1 MNLQSFSRLSPKAQG
16 ILLSISS
23 AFCFATMSAMV
34 RLAGDLPTLQKCFFR
49 NLVSIPFACA
59 ILWQERPSLRAELKH
74 TPGLLLRAVCG
85 TVGLVCNFYAV
96 DHMLLA
102 DASILNR
109 LSPFVTVFLCW
120 LVLKEPLSKVQATSI
135 LVAFVG
141 ALCII
146 RPSFDVFSSFP
157 ALIATLGGIGAGSAM
172 ACVRWLTQH
181 GANKAF
187 IVFVFSVFSSVI
199 LVPYL
204 LLNYQSMTLQQ
215 TVILILAGLAATG
228 GQFSITYAYSKAPA
242 SQISIFDYT
251 IVIFAG
257 LEGFLLFSQVP
268 DFFSW
273 LGYAII
279 IGVSLFVFFY
289 EGQHKA

>member
-1 MNLQSFSRLSPKAQG
+1 MNLRSFSKLSAKTQG
-16 ILLSISS
+16 ILLIISS

-59 ILWQERPSLRAELKH
+59 ILWQERPNLQAELKH
-74 TPGLLLRAVCG
+74 TPGLLLRAACG
-85 TVGLVCNFYAV
+85 TVGLVCNFYAI

-120 LVLKEPLSKVQATSI
+120 LVLKEPLSKVQAASI
-135 LVAFVG
+135 LVAFAG

-146 RPSFDVFSSFP
+146 RPGLGAFSSFP

-172 ACVRWLTQH
+172 ACVRWLTLH

-187 IVFVFSVFSSVI
+187 IVFVFSFFSSLI

-204 LLNYQSMTLQQ
+204 LLHYQPMSWQQ
-215 TVILILAGLAATG
+215 TLILCLAGLAATG
-228 GQFSITYAYSKAPA
+228 GQFSVTYAYSKAPA

-257 LEGFLLFSQVP
+257 LEGFLLFNQLP
-268 DFFSW
+268 DLFSW

-279 IGVSLFVFFY
+279 IGISLFVFFF
-289 EGQHKA
+289 EGHHKA

>member
-1 MNLQSFSRLSPKAQG
+1 MSLSKLSPKAQG
-16 ILLSISS
+16 ILLIISS
-23 AFCFATMSAMV
+23 AFCFATMSALV
-34 RLAGDLPTLQKCFFR
+34 RLSGDLPTLQKCFFR
-49 NLVSIPFACA
+49 NLVSVPLAVM
-59 ILWQERPSLRAELKH
+59 ILWQEKPNLQAELKH
-74 TPGLLLRAVCG
+74 TPALLLRAACG
-85 TVGLVCNFYAV
+85 TVGLVCNFYAI

-120 LVLKEPLSKVQATSI
+120 LFLKEPLSKTQAVSI
-135 LVAFVG
+135 LIAFVG

-146 RPSFDVFSSFP
+146 RPGLGALSSFP
-157 ALIATLGGIGAGSAM
+157 ALIATLGGVGAGSAM
-172 ACVRWLTQH
+172 ACVRWLNLH
-181 GANKAF
+181 GANKAM
-187 IVFVFSVFSSVI
+187 IVFIFSTFSSLI

-204 LLNYQSMTLQQ
+204 ALHYQPMSLQQ
-215 TVILILAGLAATG
+215 TLILILAGLAATG

-257 LEGFLLFSQVP
+257 LEGFLLFGQTP
-268 DFFSW
+268 DLFSW

-279 IGVSLFVFFY
+279 IGVSLFVFFQ
-289 EGQHKA
+289 EGHHKA

>member
-1 MNLQSFSRLSPKAQG
+1 MNLRSFSKLSSKTQG
-16 ILLSISS
+16 ILLIISS

-59 ILWQERPSLRAELKH
+59 ILWQERPNLQAELKH
-74 TPGLLLRAVCG
+74 APGLLLRAACG
-85 TVGLVCNFYAV
+85 TVGLVCNFYAI

-120 LVLKEPLSKVQATSI
+120 LVLKEPLSKVQAASI
-135 LVAFVG
+135 LVAFAG

-146 RPSFDVFSSFP
+146 RPGLGVFSSFP

-172 ACVRWLTQH
+172 ACVRWLTLR

-187 IVFVFSVFSSVI
+187 IVFVFSVFSSLI

-204 LLNYQSMTLQQ
+204 LLHYQPMSWQQ
-215 TVILILAGLAATG
+215 TLILCLAGLAATG

-257 LEGFLLFSQVP
+257 LEGFLLFDQLP
-268 DFFSW
+268 DLFSW
-273 LGYAII
+273 LGYTII
-279 IGVSLFVFFY
+279 IGVSLFVFFH
-289 EGQHKA
+289 EGHHKA

>member
-1 MNLQSFSRLSPKAQG
+1 
-16 ILLSISS
+16 
-23 AFCFATMSAMV
+23 
-34 RLAGDLPTLQKCFFR
+34 
-49 NLVSIPFACA
+49 
-59 ILWQERPSLRAELKH
+59 
-74 TPGLLLRAVCG
+74 
-85 TVGLVCNFYAV
+85 
-96 DHMLLA
+96 
-102 DASILNR
+102 
-109 LSPFVTVFLCW
+109 
-120 LVLKEPLSKVQATSI
+120 
-135 LVAFVG
+135 
-141 ALCII
+141 
-146 RPSFDVFSSFP
+146 
-157 ALIATLGGIGAGSAM
+157 
-172 ACVRWLTQH
+172 
-181 GANKAF
+181 
-187 IVFVFSVFSSVI
+187 
-199 LVPYL
+199 
-204 LLNYQSMTLQQ
+204 MTLQQ